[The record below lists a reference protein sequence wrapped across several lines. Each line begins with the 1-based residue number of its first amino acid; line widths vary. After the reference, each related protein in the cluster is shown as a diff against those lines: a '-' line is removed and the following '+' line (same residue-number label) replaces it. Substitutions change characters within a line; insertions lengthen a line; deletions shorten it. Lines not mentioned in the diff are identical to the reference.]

1 MPISKWLVLLT
12 GVVFL
17 SLPHGGLALQQAK
30 KINPSKPV
38 EEVLTN
44 ESIIQLVQA
53 GIGEELIIAKIQ
65 KSRRRFDLSVNG
77 MVALK
82 EAGVSNRL
90 LRHMMDVKRPSE
102 ELPAATPAPPA
113 KSAAAPAATP
123 PAKSAAAPAA
133 PKEPP
138 RAATTPPAGQPPPGA
153 GAFTISGYVGASST
167 SAASRVDV
175 VLYSEAEKKNIDSV
189 QTNWMGKYTFKDVAP
204 GTYAVKV
211 GKISKEAVVVKRN
224 LRLDIDLSSEDGTM
238 DYAKAA
244 AAAKAPSRTAQP
256 EPVSGPNDAS
266 LMQAMAAEYYSYSG
280 STERKVMLCADGRY
294 FNASESSYSGTSS
307 DSLGNQNM
315 AWGAASQNRGEGRWS
330 IQGNQQ
336 QGTIM
341 LQDGDGS
348 QSQVRYQS
356 TGERGCFQ
364 FNGTTFCMSGPPRCQ

>member
-1 MPISKWLVLLT
+1 MKKSKLLLLFAGLFLLSTSPI
-12 GVVFL
+12 
-17 SLPHGGLALQQAK
+17 GLALQQAK
-30 KINPSKPV
+30 KTSPAKS
-38 EEVLTN
+38 EEILTN
-44 ESIIQLVQA
+44 DSVIQLLQA
-53 GIGEELIIAKIQ
+53 GIGEDVIISKIQ
-65 KSRRRFDLSVNG
+65 KSRCRFDLSTQG

-82 EAGVSNRL
+82 EGGVSNNL
-90 LRHMMDVKRPSE
+90 LRFLIDVQN
-102 ELPAATPAPPA
+102 PAQATPKSTAA
-113 KSAAAPAATP
+113 KEVAAPAVAAKPVTTETAKEP
-123 PAKSAAAPAA
+123 RDNTIPAADRAKSGTA
-133 PKEPP
+133 
-138 RAATTPPAGQPPPGA
+138 R
-153 GAFTISGYVGASST
+153 FTISGYVGASST
-167 SAASRVDV
+167 SAAPRVNV

-266 LMQAMAAEYYSYSG
+266 LMQAMAAEYYSYSA